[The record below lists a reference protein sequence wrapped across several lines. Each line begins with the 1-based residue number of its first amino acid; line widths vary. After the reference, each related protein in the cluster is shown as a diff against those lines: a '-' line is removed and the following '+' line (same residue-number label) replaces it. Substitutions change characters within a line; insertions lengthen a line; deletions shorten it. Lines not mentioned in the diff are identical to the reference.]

1 MYDGILVAT
10 DGSDAA
16 MDATEH
22 AIDLAKEFDAS
33 LSSIAVV
40 ETRTTY
46 DNAIVDPEEAERA
59 LREQAEESIAAVEAA
74 ASDAGIDVETTIRS
88 GVPHEEVVD
97 YAAERGVDVVVVGAE
112 GRSNLR
118 RALLG
123 STVDGVVRF
132 ADRPVLVVGN

>member
-1 MYDGILVAT
+1 MYDAILVAT

-22 AIDLAKEFDAS
+22 AIELATRFDAS
-33 LSSIAVV
+33 LSGIAVV
-40 ETRTTY
+40 ETRTAY
-46 DNAIVDPEEAERA
+46 DNAIVDPDEAERA
-59 LREQAEESIAAVEAA
+59 LREQAEESIEAVESA
-74 ASDAGIDVETTIRS
+74 ASDAGIPVETTIRS
-88 GVPHEEVVD
+88 GVPHEEIVA
-97 YAAERGVDVVVVGAE
+97 YASERDVDVIVVGAE

-132 ADRPVLVVGN
+132 ADRPVLVVGT